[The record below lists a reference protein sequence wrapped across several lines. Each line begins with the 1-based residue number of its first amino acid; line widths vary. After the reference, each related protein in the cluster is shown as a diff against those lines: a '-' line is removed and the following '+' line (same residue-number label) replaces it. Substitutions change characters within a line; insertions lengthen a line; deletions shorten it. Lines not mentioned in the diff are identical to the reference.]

1 MTTQI
6 KKDLIAT
13 AALACFKQ
21 SGYGGA
27 SVDDIVK
34 RSGLSKG
41 GIYWHFKS
49 KEEIFLYLLEKE
61 IETEISE
68 AAALPKQTA
77 TASERLREYINW
89 RMRKT
94 LDSSIHMLMPEFVTR
109 AKRPDTI
116 ERLKKLMTYRQD
128 GFKIVYDILE
138 QGALSGEFPAID
150 YPVMAE
156 LYFALIEGIVT
167 RYYIFHRDAA
177 LLKKT
182 FATAEDIFIES
193 ISNK

>member
-6 KKDLIAT
+6 KKDLIAE

-34 RSGLSKG
+34 RSGISKG

-61 IETEISE
+61 IENEISE
-68 AAALPKQTA
+68 SAALPKREA
-77 TASERLREYINW
+77 TAPERLREYINW
-89 RMRKT
+89 RMQRT

-116 ERLKKLMTYRQD
+116 ERLKKLVNHRQC
-128 GFKIVYDILE
+128 GFKIIYEILE
-138 QGALSGEFPAID
+138 QGALDGEFPSID

-156 LYFALIEGIVT
+156 LYFSLCEGIVT

-182 FATAEDIFIES
+182 FATAEDIFINS
-193 ISNK
+193 ISHK